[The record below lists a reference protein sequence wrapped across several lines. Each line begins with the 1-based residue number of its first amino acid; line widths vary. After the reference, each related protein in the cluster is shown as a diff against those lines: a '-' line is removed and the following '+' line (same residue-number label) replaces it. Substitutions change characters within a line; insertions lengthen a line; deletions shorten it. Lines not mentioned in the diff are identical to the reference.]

1 MKSRRA
7 FALMVLSCAVLAAAP
22 AAHAA
27 DTMTPGVRGE
37 ILASIHDAETKLT
50 QLAEATPAAKY
61 TWRPGEGV
69 RSTGEVFMHV
79 AGANYL
85 FPSIWGAKVPAGKDM
100 KGMQAMEK
108 DGADKAKTM
117 AALKESFAF
126 ITDSIKNL
134 SDADLDK
141 PVEFFGRKGTVR
153 SVLIIAATH
162 THEHL
167 GQSIA
172 YARSNGIAPP
182 WSKKGD

>member
-1 MKSRRA
+1 MTSRRA
-7 FALMVLSCAVLAAAP
+7 LALLVLSCAVLAVAP
-22 AAHAA
+22 AAYAA
-27 DTMTPGVRGE
+27 DTMTPGLRGD
-37 ILASIHDAETKLT
+37 ILASLHDAESKLT

-85 FPSIWGAKVPAGKDM
+85 FPSIWGAKMPNGMDM

-108 DGADKAKTM
+108 TGSDKDKTM
-117 AALKESFAF
+117 AAMKESFAF
-126 ITDSIKNL
+126 ISDQIKNL
-134 SDADLDK
+134 SDSDLDK

-153 SVLIIAATH
+153 SVLIIAVSHA
-162 THEHL
+162 HEHL

-172 YARSNGIAPP
+172 YARSNGIVPP